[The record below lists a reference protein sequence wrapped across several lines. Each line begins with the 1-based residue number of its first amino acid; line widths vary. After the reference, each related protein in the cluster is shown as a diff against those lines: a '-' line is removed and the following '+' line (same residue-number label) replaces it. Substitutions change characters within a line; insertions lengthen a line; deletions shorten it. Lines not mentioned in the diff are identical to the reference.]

1 MGVVQ
6 WLFSELKLVT
16 DNLLS
21 MINYLWAA
29 SDKYRFDTIL
39 SKCAVLQQKS
49 NLKSPAWCIATGH

>member
-6 WLFSELKLVT
+6 RLFSELKLIT

-29 SDKYRFDTIL
+29 SDKYRFDIIL

-49 NLKSPAWCIATGH
+49 NLKSPA